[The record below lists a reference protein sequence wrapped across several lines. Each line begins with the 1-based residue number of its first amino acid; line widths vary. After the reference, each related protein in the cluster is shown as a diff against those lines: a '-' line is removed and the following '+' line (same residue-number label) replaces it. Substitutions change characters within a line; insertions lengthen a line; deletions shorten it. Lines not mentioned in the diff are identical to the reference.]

1 MNIEELN
8 QLKEDLDTLYS
19 KLRSISKHVHFRDKE
34 KYSDAIKI
42 IEYVRD
48 RHECA
53 FVFEEPEL
61 LDKEDGYK
69 TKLKK
74 YPQIEFYIRMNG
86 KTCVWLKHRDTRA
99 VRYQRFCEDF
109 KYLITGSKRSQFFG
123 GDTMEITP
131 EQYKKNKEGIKA
143 LYDKYEK
150 EKHVYELKRQLKELK
165 KQEENIK
172 RQLNKN
178 VL

>member
-1 MNIEELN
+1 M
-8 QLKEDLDTLYS
+8 
-19 KLRSISKHVHFRDKE
+19 
-34 KYSDAIKI
+34 
-42 IEYVRD
+42 
-48 RHECA
+48 
-53 FVFEEPEL
+53 
-61 LDKEDGYK
+61 
-69 TKLKK
+69 
-74 YPQIEFYIRMNG
+74 
-86 KTCVWLKHRDTRA
+86 
-99 VRYQRFCEDF
+99 
-109 KYLITGSKRSQFFG
+109 
-123 GDTMEITP
+123 ITP